1 MSQAK
6 RSPGD
11 VLRAS
16 RKKDSQTKRAKVLAT
31 LDAMDERGETI
42 SFTAVARA
50 AGVSNWLVYA
60 EGVREHIE
68 AAMTGQ
74 AKARRRRSQAGADA
88 SAASLAT
95 DLALVREENKALRE
109 ERDRLRKAVQRSL
122 GAQLDQVGTR
132 ELTARIDELLA
143 AVERLTLERD
153 AIRAERDELNA
164 KLAAAEDD
172 LAAAREAGRR
182 MMRYVNLDS
191 SAPGAST
198 S

>member
-6 RSPGD
+6 RTPGD

-16 RKKDSQTKRAKVLAT
+16 RQKDSQTKRAKVLAT
-31 LDAMDERGETI
+31 LEAMAERGETI
-42 SFTAVARA
+42 SFTAVART

-68 AAMTGQ
+68 AAMKGQ
-74 AKARRRRSQAGADA
+74 AKAGRRKIQAGADA

-109 ERDRLRKAVQRSL
+109 ERDRLKKAVQRSL

-153 AIRAERDELNA
+153 AVRAERDQLKV

-172 LAAAREAGRR
+172 LAGAREAGRR
-182 MMRYVNLDS
+182 MMRYVNLEQQ
-191 SAPGAST
+191 
-198 S
+198 